1 MSSTASGRLKKYEP
15 LDTRDFVSFEEYDE
29 LTVENIKEAC
39 EKFYNAPPGSCDIL
53 ASDRGPSCT
62 KLEQIKGRKV
72 YFIRFL
78 PPQEV
83 ERFDHEQPQVRARS
97 APVSPSKRASGSGNV
112 VFPNTVYPKSVSIT
126 HLLRAGK
133 LVKEPKTTSLQVELF
148 DVDKCKWMS
157 GATLDFMIED
167 EPFLSGAF
175 RDAFKATCNDHL
187 HLGDWIVKKYKPT
200 SIETIKEVLKS
211 TVEDHTRKQVQ
222 MHAVARN
229 ITQRFS
235 SKVPAEF
242 GDSFQYG
249 KVFYSVLDDLPITVE
264 EFVPG
269 EFRKYV
275 NNNGACLTSPGD
287 ACDEV
292 FAKAQCL
299 VHYSY
304 VFTEQKMM
312 LVDLQGSMFQLYDP
326 EIATTELTSKNSD
339 EFYFCAGNLSQVT
352 INEFKKEHKCNRYC
366 VMMDI
371 EDQF

>member
-1 MSSTASGRLKKYEP
+1 MSSLQSA
-15 LDTRDFVSFEEYDE
+15 RD
-29 LTVENIKEAC
+29 
-39 EKFYNAPPGSCDIL
+39 
-53 ASDRGPSCT
+53 
-62 KLEQIKGRKV
+62 
-72 YFIRFL
+72 
-78 PPQEV
+78 
-83 ERFDHEQPQVRARS
+83 QPQLA
-97 APVSPSKRASGSGNV
+97 PSKRASGNIV
-112 VFPNTVYPKSVSIT
+112 YPNTVYPKSVSIA

-133 LVKEPKTTSLQVELF
+133 LVKPPKTTALQLELF
-148 DVDKCKWMS
+148 DVEKCKWMNV
-157 GATLDFMIED
+157 ATLDFMIED
-167 EPFLSGAF
+167 EPFSSGAF

-187 HLGDWIVKKYKPT
+187 HLGDWVVKKYTPT
-200 SIETIKEVLKS
+200 SITTIKEVLKS

-249 KVFYSVLDDLPITVE
+249 KVFYSVLDDIPVTLE

-275 NNNGACLTSPGD
+275 NNNGACLTSPVE

-304 VFTEQKMM
+304 VFTKRKMM

-326 EIATTELTSKNSD
+326 EIATTELTTENAD
-339 EFYFCAGNLSQVT
+339 EYYFCAGNLSQVT
-352 INEFKKEHKCNRYC
+352 IDEFRKQHQCNRYC
-366 VMMDI
+366 DMMGI
-371 EDQF
+371 EDEY

>member
-1 MSSTASGRLKKYEP
+1 
-15 LDTRDFVSFEEYDE
+15 
-29 LTVENIKEAC
+29 
-39 EKFYNAPPGSCDIL
+39 
-53 ASDRGPSCT
+53 
-62 KLEQIKGRKV
+62 V

-78 PPQEV
+78 PPNENAERIFRPQEV
-83 ERFDHEQPQVRARS
+83 ERFEQHPERARS
-97 APVSPSKRASGSGNV
+97 APVSPSKRASGNIV
-112 VFPNTVYPKSVSIT
+112 YPNTVYPKSV
-126 HLLRAGK
+126 GK
-133 LVKEPKTTSLQVELF
+133 TAQDLTALQLELF
-148 DVDKCKWMS
+148 DVEKCKWMN
-157 GATLDFMIED
+157 GVTLHFMIED
-167 EPFLSGAF
+167 EPFSSGAF
-175 RDAFKATCNDHL
+175 RDAFKATCNDQL
-187 HLGDWIVKKYKPT
+187 HLGDWVVKKYTPT
-200 SIETIKEVLKS
+200 SITTIKEVLKS

-249 KVFYSVLDDLPITVE
+249 KVFYSVLDDIPVTLE

-275 NNNGACLTSPGD
+275 NNNGACLTSPVE

-304 VFTEQKMM
+304 VFTKRKMM

-326 EIATTELTSKNSD
+326 EIATTELTTENAD
-339 EFYFCAGNLSQVT
+339 EYYFCAGNLIIPSY
-352 INEFKKEHKCNRYC
+352 HR
-366 VMMDI
+366 
-371 EDQF
+371 

>member
-148 DVDKCKWMS
+148 DVDKCKWMR

-167 EPFLSGAF
+167 EPFSSGAF
-175 RDAFKATCNDHL
+175 RDAFKPTCNDHL
-187 HLGDWIVKKYKPT
+187 HLGDWVVKKYKPT
-200 SIETIKEVLKS
+200 SNETIKEVLKS

-229 ITQRFS
+229 ITRRFS

-304 VFTEQKMM
+304 VFTEQKIM

>member
-1 MSSTASGRLKKYEP
+1 M
-15 LDTRDFVSFEEYDE
+15 
-29 LTVENIKEAC
+29 ENIKEAC

-53 ASDRGPSCT
+53 ASDGGPSCT

-78 PPQEV
+78 PPQKV
-83 ERFDHEQPQVRARS
+83 ERFDHEQPQVHARS

-112 VFPNTVYPKSVSIT
+112 VFPNTVYPKSVSIA

-133 LVKEPKTTSLQVELF
+133 LVKAPKTTSLQLELF

-167 EPFLSGAF
+167 EPFSSGAF

-187 HLGDWIVKKYKPT
+187 HLGDWVVKKYKPT
-200 SIETIKEVLKS
+200 SIETIKELLKS

-222 MHAVARN
+222 MYAVARN

-249 KVFYSVLDDLPITVE
+249 KVFHSVLDDLPITVE

-299 VHYSY
+299 VHYSD

-326 EIATTELTSKNSD
+326 EIATTELTSENSD

-352 INEFKKEHKCNRYC
+352 IDEFKKEHKCNRYC
-366 VMMDI
+366 VTMDI